1 MGGLEN
7 ADPVLERPGQVH
19 SDDFVGC
26 VHSVSINGRALNL
39 SNPLASRGVK
49 STCVRSKNNPCIRGG
64 KDAISLCG
72 ADAKCYDKWHQVSC
86 RCGSVIA
93 PNCGTALEPI
103 TLSEG
108 GYIEFKVCK
117 KICWIFLFLF
127 FFFFV
132 FVYIKEKE
140 IDDLLLPRRFRRS
153 IEECNCWSI
162 FTEVRQCGIRIE
174 RNEASPKI
182 PASLPINRRLK
193 RLA

>member
-64 KDAISLCG
+64 KDAVSLCG

-108 GYIEFKVCK
+108 GYIEFKVCEK
-117 KICWIFLFLF
+117 YVRYF
-127 FFFFV
+127 FFFF
-132 FVYIKEKE
+132 FFIFFYSNEKN
-140 IDDLLLPRRFRRS
+140 IDDLFFFSRADL
-153 IEECNCWSI
+153 
-162 FTEVRQCGIRIE
+162 G
-174 RNEASPKI
+174 EA
-182 PASLPINRRLK
+182 
-193 RLA
+193 

>member
-1 MGGLEN
+1 MYYNSRTLNFNNNPLLVGGLEN

-49 STCVRSKNNPCIRGG
+49 STCVRSKNSPCVRGG

-72 ADAKCYDKWHQVSC
+72 TDAKCYDKWHQVSC

-108 GYIEFKVCK
+108 GYIEFKVC
-117 KICWIFLFLF
+117 
-127 FFFFV
+127 
-132 FVYIKEKE
+132 
-140 IDDLLLPRRFRRS
+140 
-153 IEECNCWSI
+153 
-162 FTEVRQCGIRIE
+162 
-174 RNEASPKI
+174 
-182 PASLPINRRLK
+182 
-193 RLA
+193 